1 MCFLK
6 KLYWTNLLH
15 ENSIK
20 SGMYFIKVYVFIVG
34 QAIKGT
40 PMQIVFMWAK
50 AHILHAETTHNRI
63 ILTQSVVNLI

>member
-1 MCFLK
+1 
-6 KLYWTNLLH
+6 
-15 ENSIK
+15 
-20 SGMYFIKVYVFIVG
+20 MYFIKVYVFIVG